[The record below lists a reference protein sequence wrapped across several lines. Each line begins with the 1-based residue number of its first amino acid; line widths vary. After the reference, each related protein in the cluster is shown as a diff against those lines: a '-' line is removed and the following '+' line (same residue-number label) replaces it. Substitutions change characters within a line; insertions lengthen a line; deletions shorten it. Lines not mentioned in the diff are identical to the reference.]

1 MKRSELETKTVKEL
15 QVLARE
21 ANIAGRSKMRKNELI
36 NALAEPESE
45 TEVTPTPATEPE
57 VVVIQPADMVDAG
70 TITLPTMPAKTE
82 GDDGEDSKPRKVRS
96 KRKRCPKKEK
106 RKKKIAALS
115 RKKNRRKAA

>member
-21 ANIAGRSKMRKNELI
+21 ANVAGRSKMRKDELI

-70 TITLPTMPAKTE
+70 TITLTTMPAKTE
-82 GDDGEDSKPRKVRS
+82 GDDGEDKPRKMRS
-96 KRKRCPKKEK
+96 KRKRDSKKEK